1 MGWKR
6 ESFQAKD
13 SVAASEQEL
22 VQDSGSP
29 FRSQI
34 DWELVVASKRESVQ
48 ANESVAACLVGVLG
62 RRAWSVVACR
72 VEEV

>member
-29 FRSQI
+29 FRSRI

-48 ANESVAACLVGVLG
+48 AAKESVAACLVGVGVLG
-62 RRAWSVVACR
+62 RLLHQLK
-72 VEEV
+72 